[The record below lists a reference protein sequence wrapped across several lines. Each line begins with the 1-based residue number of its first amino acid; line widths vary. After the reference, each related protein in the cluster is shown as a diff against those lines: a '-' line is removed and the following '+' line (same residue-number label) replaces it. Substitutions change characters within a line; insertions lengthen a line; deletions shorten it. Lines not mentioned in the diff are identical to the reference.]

1 MILLLPQLGPKL
13 KKYNWLIL
21 STILTIAIFALST
34 IFPLSTGDRYIKR
47 LSRWYHLI
55 ETKQFTTADQVQ
67 PKLDQQDISYFAGL
81 HHPRFITTTIKNILK
96 KPNRNTDDL
105 IEVALLYYKMN
116 DLENTRHFLLL
127 AKQADPIRSDIDKLF
142 SQLF

>member
-13 KKYNWLIL
+13 KKYNWLVL
-21 STILTIAIFALST
+21 SLITTTIIFCLSSF
-34 IFPLSTGDRYIKR
+34 FPLSSGNRYFKR

-67 PKLDQQDISYFAGL
+67 TKLDQQDIAYFAGL

-116 DLENTRHFLLL
+116 DLENSRHFLLL
-127 AKQADPIRSDIDKLF
+127 AKQSDPIRSDIDKLF